1 MPHDSDNLTFLEHLE
16 ELRSVLL
23 KVLVGFCLCCIPC
36 WYVSQ
41 RALEWLTAYAAPSE
55 FPLHYFSLMEP
66 FLIRLKITA
75 FLSFVV
81 SSPWSVRC
89 IWRFLEPGLLAKERK
104 SVSFAFCSMAGL
116 ALCGAA
122 IALVFIVPA
131 LVRFSLS
138 FADSSML
145 PVIGIGDFTD
155 LVLVTLLAAMA
166 LFQFPVVLY
175 LLLQLGFITLT
186 TLRNKRPH
194 VIVLIF
200 ILAAI
205 FSPPDVLSQLLLA
218 IPSWLLFE
226 VSLIYF
232 DRVFADRDSGYKE
245 IYAEANAEGASAEK

>member
-1 MPHDSDNLTFLEHLE
+1 MPHESDNLTFLEHLE
-16 ELRSVLL
+16 ELRAVLL
-23 KVLVGFCLCCIPC
+23 KILLVFFLCCIPG

-41 RALEWLTAYAAPSE
+41 RALEWLTAYAAPTD

-75 FLSFVV
+75 FLALVV
-81 SSPWSVRC
+81 SSPWSVHC
-89 IWRFLEPGLLAKERK
+89 LWKFLEPGLLERERK
-104 SVSFAFCSMAGL
+104 AVSFAFVAMAGL

-122 IALVFIVPA
+122 IALLFIVPA

-138 FADSSML
+138 FADEAML

-155 LVLVTLLAAMA
+155 LVLVTLLAAMV

-175 LLLQLGFITLT
+175 LLLRLGFITLT
-186 TLRNKRPH
+186 TLRKKRPH

-205 FSPPDVLSQLLLA
+205 FSPPDVMSQLLLA

-226 VSLIYF
+226 VSLLYF
-232 DRVFADRDSGYKE
+232 ERVFVDRDSGYKE
-245 IYAEANAEGASAEK
+245 IYAEANDEDASVTK